1 MKIIVTNTEK
11 VLVTDTFLKKMKI
24 KDLNNRDFEI
34 KDLTSFI
41 RHIKTYHSHG
51 TSLHEEN
58 GFFFKVDDKFRK
70 FIFSLPNKEN
80 NK

>member
-1 MKIIVTNTEK
+1 
-11 VLVTDTFLKKMKI
+11 MKI

-41 RHIKTYHSHG
+41 SHIKIYHSHG

-58 GFFFKVDDKFRK
+58 GFFFKVDDKL
-70 FIFSLPNKEN
+70 IVIY
-80 NK
+80 

>member
-1 MKIIVTNTEK
+1 MER
-11 VLVTDTFLKKMKI
+11 VLDTDTYLKKMKI

-41 RHIKTYHSHG
+41 LHIKTYHSHG

>member
-1 MKIIVTNTEK
+1 
-11 VLVTDTFLKKMKI
+11 MKI

-41 RHIKTYHSHG
+41 HHIKTYHSHG

-58 GFFFKVDDKFRK
+58 GFFF
-70 FIFSLPNKEN
+70 
-80 NK
+80 

>member
-1 MKIIVTNTEK
+1 
-11 VLVTDTFLKKMKI
+11 MKI

-34 KDLTSFI
+34 KDLTIFI
-41 RHIKTYHSHG
+41 RHIKTYNIPG

-70 FIFSLPNKEN
+70 FIFSLSNKEN